1 MGYRL
6 VTLSFFTLPT
16 GWRHTIRSP
25 ITPRSIAKTSQRT
38 NPKTATARAAIHIS
52 GGKQLV
58 AALDVFFFGGRKRCY
73 PGSIESRERVSATYS
88 SSAMSIDSKITATRK
103 KMSTKT
109 DRIRRGI
116 LKQHPN
122 SPNSFT
128 NINISRMIK
137 DATMPKLPAVIP
149 RAAVVSF
156 FPKG

>member
-1 MGYRL
+1 MYEND
-6 VTLSFFTLPT
+6 FTP
-16 GWRHTIRSP
+16 
-25 ITPRSIAKTSQRT
+25 
-38 NPKTATARAAIHIS
+38 
-52 GGKQLV
+52 
-58 AALDVFFFGGRKRCY
+58 ALNRKY
-73 PGSIESRERVSATYS
+73 GEGATYS
-88 SSAMSIDSKITATRK
+88 SSAMSMDSKITATRK

-109 DRIRRGI
+109 DRTRRGI